1 VSCNATQDNTF
12 CAEKNNIMQ
21 IEILVGISKI
31 NLISFNK
38 GEKKKKRPKNFDIP
52 FEQKQQNFSLL
63 RRAA

>member
-12 CAEKNNIMQ
+12 CVEKNNIMQ

-38 GEKKKKRPKNFDIP
+38 GEKEKT
-52 FEQKQQNFSLL
+52 
-63 RRAA
+63 